1 MVRVSGPK
9 VAEINSLVQ
18 SPDGGEFGLGLQDLR
33 DRVSASEHAN
43 SSLVRINSSPS
54 KDERWKWLQ
63 EVRKAP
69 PVLAIILN
77 CLESDTRR
85 DERKEK
91 LFDLCD
97 DVVASQTI
105 RGPTISH
112 HTQDFVAPVHPEGQ
126 AKMGYERTDTQMALS
141 QLGHLVPPPGP
152 AAEPT

>member
-18 SPDGGEFGLGLQDLR
+18 SPDGGESGLGLQDLR

-63 EVRKAP
+63 EVRKTP

-105 RGPTISH
+105 KGPTISH
-112 HTQDFVAPVHPEGQ
+112 HTQDFVAPVHPEG
-126 AKMGYERTDTQMALS
+126 
-141 QLGHLVPPPGP
+141 
-152 AAEPT
+152 